1 MKEKKHW
8 NRRVLSFFLA
18 LAMVITQLGVWNA
31 GKESVQAADTV
42 IYQEDFSKSTD
53 GWTPEWSVGSDLTT
67 FAVGKNY
74 AKDNDSSLNI
84 WSKKAQVLTITHEVS
99 AVEEGNYY
107 VSLNTY
113 GGSVNSGTI
122 SISDGT
128 TEQSADI
135 GFSDGLTEYK
145 TKNALTVNT
154 GASITIKVTVDL
166 NEGGWGYLD
175 DITLTRADNSN
186 TDAYMTKT
194 FYFKYTGDG
203 IPAIQFWK
211 NCDGNLLAGKDESIA
226 EIDGSSYYCMEKI
239 AGKNGWYQIELK
251 YKKDGINNKE
261 VGFDLDELSSEIT
274 KGLEIIPVSQM
285 EEVLKIALMR
295 TRRKK
300 DGN

>member
-145 TKNALTVNT
+145 TKNALTVHT

-166 NEGGWGYLD
+166 N
-175 DITLTRADNSN
+175 
-186 TDAYMTKT
+186 
-194 FYFKYTGDG
+194 
-203 IPAIQFWK
+203 
-211 NCDGNLLAGKDESIA
+211 
-226 EIDGSSYYCMEKI
+226 
-239 AGKNGWYQIELK
+239 
-251 YKKDGINNKE
+251 
-261 VGFDLDELSSEIT
+261 
-274 KGLEIIPVSQM
+274 
-285 EEVLKIALMR
+285 
-295 TRRKK
+295 
-300 DGN
+300 

>member
-1 MKEKKHW
+1 MDISIKQTVAQHDRSGDKGEDIRTIVFVSKEGGSCMKAKNIGTGECS
-8 NRRVLSFFLA
+8 VFLA

-145 TKNALTVNT
+145 TK
-154 GASITIKVTVDL
+154 
-166 NEGGWGYLD
+166 
-175 DITLTRADNSN
+175 
-186 TDAYMTKT
+186 MH
-194 FYFKYTGDG
+194 
-203 IPAIQFWK
+203 
-211 NCDGNLLAGKDESIA
+211 
-226 EIDGSSYYCMEKI
+226 
-239 AGKNGWYQIELK
+239 
-251 YKKDGINNKE
+251 
-261 VGFDLDELSSEIT
+261 
-274 KGLEIIPVSQM
+274 
-285 EEVLKIALMR
+285 
-295 TRRKK
+295 
-300 DGN
+300 

>member
-8 NRRVLSFFLA
+8 NRKVLSFFLA

-145 TKNALTVNT
+145 TKNALTVHT

-211 NCDGNLLAGKDESIA
+211 DCDGNLLAGKDENMERSRVHLIIA
-226 EIDGSSYYCMEKI
+226 
-239 AGKNGWYQIELK
+239 W
-251 YKKDGINNKE
+251 KK
-261 VGFDLDELSSEIT
+261 
-274 KGLEIIPVSQM
+274 
-285 EEVLKIALMR
+285 
-295 TRRKK
+295 
-300 DGN
+300 

>member
-42 IYQEDFSKSTD
+42 IYQENFSESTD

-135 GFSDGLTEYK
+135 GRP
-145 TKNALTVNT
+145 ALVLLHR
-154 GASITIKVTVDL
+154 SIPSL
-166 NEGGWGYLD
+166 RLCPHRCSRQ
-175 DITLTRADNSN
+175 LS
-186 TDAYMTKT
+186 
-194 FYFKYTGDG
+194 
-203 IPAIQFWK
+203 
-211 NCDGNLLAGKDESIA
+211 
-226 EIDGSSYYCMEKI
+226 GSCHSPCPEC
-239 AGKNGWYQIELK
+239 
-251 YKKDGINNKE
+251 
-261 VGFDLDELSSEIT
+261 
-274 KGLEIIPVSQM
+274 
-285 EEVLKIALMR
+285 R
-295 TRRKK
+295 
-300 DGN
+300 